1 MIEILTNVLTIAALI
16 FVVVA
21 PSVPMMIYVA
31 GHQKRM
37 EELEENL
44 RLRRKEYQKRK
55 VESEKFIA
63 ESKKRTAEL
72 QQHLAELRRHRNRTL
87 GGHPTNKGESE

>member
-1 MIEILTNVLTIAALI
+1 VSDALLSIAVLFILFMPVLVIGGCSI
-16 FVVVA
+16 WYRQQ
-21 PSVPMMIYVA
+21 M
-31 GHQKRM
+31 K
-37 EELEENL
+37 ELEENL

-72 QQHLAELRRHRNRTL
+72 QHRLADLRRHRNRTL
-87 GGHPTNKGESE
+87 GPAPLTREEVSEQP